1 MNKTLFTTILSFLFL
16 LGCQEQEKNISIE
29 EGESSKNESIQT
41 ESEDYFGNLEGEKE
55 LLKKWQ
61 EDPKGFETNYNLG
74 ILYYNTAVNMI
85 LNPDSVKLNKIL
97 DDPYVHDLPLKVL
110 EYKINYHESNINE
123 NKHFKEEDIDSKTY
137 ALINSALQYLTIA
150 YSVDSS
156 SETVLYGLTGCY
168 FTFGDMQ
175 NFNKYNSKLVELRKK
190 TDSK

>member
-55 LLKKWQ
+55 LLKKWE

>member
-16 LGCQEQEKNISIE
+16 LGCQELEKNISIE
-29 EGESSKNESIQT
+29 EGESSKNESIET

-55 LLKKWQ
+55 LLKKWE

-74 ILYYNTAVNMI
+74 KLYYNTAVNMI

-110 EYKINYHESNINE
+110 EDKINYHESNINE

-137 ALINSALQYLTIA
+137 ALINSALRHLTIA
-150 YSVDSS
+150 HSVDSS
-156 SETVLYGLTGCY
+156 YETVLYGLTGCY
-168 FTFGDMQ
+168 FIFGDMQ

>member
-55 LLKKWQ
+55 LLKKWE

-85 LNPDSVKLNKIL
+85 INPDSVKLNKIL
-97 DDPYVHDLPLKVL
+97 DDPYVHDLPLKLL
-110 EYKINYHESNINE
+110 EDKINSYEDNINKNE
-123 NKHFKEEDIDSKTY
+123 DIKIEDIDSKTY

>member
-16 LGCQEQEKNISIE
+16 LGCQELEKNISIE
-29 EGESSKNESIQT
+29 EGESSKNESIET

-55 LLKKWQ
+55 LLKKWE

-74 ILYYNTAVNMI
+74 KLYYNTAVNMI

-110 EYKINYHESNINE
+110 EDKINYHESNINE

-156 SETVLYGLTGCY
+156 SKTVLYGLTGCY